1 MFTHTQC
8 GTSLCRF
15 LIFVSLLTNTDYDS
29 CFCLVSTLHLNSIVD
44 RQQSNIDLLPHNDA
58 F

>member
-8 GTSLCRF
+8 GTSLYR
-15 LIFVSLLTNTDYDS
+15 LMIFVSLRTNTDYDS
-29 CFCLVSTLHLNSIVD
+29 CFCSVSTLHVYSIVD
-44 RQQSNIDLLPHNDA
+44 TQHSNIGLLPHNDA